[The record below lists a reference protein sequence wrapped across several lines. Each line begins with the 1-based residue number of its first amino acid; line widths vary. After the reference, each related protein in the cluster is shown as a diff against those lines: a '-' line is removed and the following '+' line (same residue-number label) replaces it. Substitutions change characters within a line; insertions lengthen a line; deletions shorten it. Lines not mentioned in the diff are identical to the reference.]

1 VKPAPFEYAAPRS
14 LDEALDLLAR
24 HGGDAKILAGGQ
36 SLVPVLNFRLAQPAL
51 LVDVNRVP
59 GLDAI
64 SATADGGLS
73 IGALVRHRALE
84 RSAEVARR
92 APLLA
97 EAVPFV
103 AHPQIR
109 TRGTFGGSL
118 AHADPAAELPA
129 VAVALGARL
138 RLRRAGGERQLAAED
153 FFTGLFSTALEP
165 EEMVVGVELPPV
177 PPGSGFAFLEVARR
191 HGDYAQAG
199 VAASVTLDGGG
210 RCRVA
215 RLVFVA
221 LGEGPVDASA
231 IAAALVGEPPS
242 EARCDDVARRAAE
255 EAIDPLGDIHATAEF
270 KRHLARVLA
279 RRALV
284 AAASRAAA

>member
-284 AAASRAAA
+284 AAASRATA